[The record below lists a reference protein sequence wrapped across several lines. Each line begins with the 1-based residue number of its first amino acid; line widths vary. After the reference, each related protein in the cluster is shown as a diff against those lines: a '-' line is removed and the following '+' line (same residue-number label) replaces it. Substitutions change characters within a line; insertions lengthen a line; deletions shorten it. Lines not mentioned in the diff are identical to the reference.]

1 MAANHFNS
9 HLGLALAYLIFLIS
23 IPKSLSVLEPQPA
36 PPSVWDILPK
46 FGLPSGLLP
55 STVTDYVLHDDG
67 RFIVMLDSPCYIQ
80 FEYLVYYEK
89 TITGKLGYGS
99 ITDLEG
105 IQVQRFFL
113 WFDVNE
119 IKVDL
124 PPSDSIYF
132 QVGFIN
138 KKLDVDQFKTIH
150 SCRDEVTGSF
160 RHVSAKLPHS
170 LLDSFPFLWELV
182 EGGFLKVILI
192 YSWLLY
198 HRVSAILRDI
208 AETYV

>member
-55 STVTDYVLHDDG
+55 STVTDYVLHDDE

-150 SCRDEVTGSF
+150 SCRDEVTGSCKYSSESLLQLHEDTRKILPEF
-160 RHVSAKLPHS
+160 KLPVLS
-170 LLDSFPFLWELV
+170 GV
-182 EGGFLKVILI
+182 
-192 YSWLLY
+192 
-198 HRVSAILRDI
+198 VS
-208 AETYV
+208 